1 MNSPRPDIM
10 IAKAGSPMFVLVF
23 PLLFTAA
30 LSSLLQPQLLPR
42 LDHMPLGLPN
52 VPPGLFI
59 TYTGVLTGSF
69 ELNSSNLPFD
79 ATQCAGGSGTYFFND
94 TANSTVRIGVNP
106 PSVDPN
112 PIFFMIQQG
121 GPELPPPVPGPES
134 GSPTPT
140 EPPAG
145 PSSPTPP
152 DANPLTWTPSLDLS
166 RPTVMPI
173 PIFSAVPR
181 ALHAT
186 PGDLDKRQAATDP
199 VLPPGASRSGGIQN
213 LLFASLY
220 TICTQD
226 SRPCGT
232 IRREDQDAPTY
243 NALRMLD
250 LTSSDLLTTA
260 STSDSDGGASYAL
273 RGDQSTWAGN
283 DTIEWSGLE
292 FSPPDNYTT
301 TTTDSPEPEACTA
314 YRYPPLVWNATTPF
328 TYDLVFSNASATLSL
343 VLTAPLGT
351 MTMRLAG
358 SRVTDGLVDE
368 GGGAGAVDAIQ
379 VGAGAGGAPRWS
391 FVNGTGFHFD
401 GVTPVANDSVAG
413 GGLFNGQNGL
423 GSGAVGA
430 WTGWGGGVVV
440 AVAAG
445 FAALLL

>member
-1 MNSPRPDIM
+1 MNFARPYIM
-10 IAKAGSPMFVLVF
+10 TAKAGSSLSALIF
-23 PLLFTAA
+23 PLLFTFV
-30 LSSLLQPQLLPR
+30 LSSPSQSNLHPR

-52 VPPGLFI
+52 LPPGLFI

-69 ELNSSNLPFD
+69 QLDASRFPFD
-79 ATQCAGGSGTYFFND
+79 ATQCASGSGTYFFTD
-94 TANSTVRIGVNP
+94 TANSTVRIGINP

-121 GPELPPPVPGPES
+121 GPELPPLVPGPET

-140 EPPAG
+140 QPLTG
-145 PSSPTPP
+145 PTSPTPP
-152 DANPLTWTPSLDLS
+152 DADSLTWTPSFTLG

-173 PIFSAVPR
+173 PIFSETPR
-181 ALHAT
+181 ALHAA
-186 PGDLDKRQAATDP
+186 PGDLDSRQAATDP
-199 VLPPGASRSGGIQN
+199 VLPPGATHSGGIKN

-226 SRPCGT
+226 SRPCGL
-232 IRREDQDAPTY
+232 IRTADQATPTY

-250 LTSSDLLTTA
+250 LTSPDLLTTTTT
-260 STSDSDGGASYAL
+260 TSDGDGGASYTL

-292 FSPPDNYTT
+292 FSAPANYTT
-301 TTTDSPEPEACTA
+301 TSDPPEPEACTA

-343 VLTAPLGT
+343 LLTAPLGT
-351 MTMRLAG
+351 ATMRLAG
-358 SRVTDGLVDE
+358 ARVADGLDD
-368 GGGAGAVDAIQ
+368 GVDAAADAVQ
-379 VGAGAGGAPRWS
+379 VDSGAGGAPRWS

-413 GGLFNGQNGL
+413 GGPFNGQNGL

-430 WTGWGGGVVV
+430 WVGWGGGVGGAV
-440 AVAAG
+440 AVAVV
-445 FAALLL
+445 FAAMLL

>member
-1 MNSPRPDIM
+1 MNSPRSDIM

-30 LSSLLQPQLLPR
+30 LSSLLHPHLLPR

-69 ELNSSNLPFD
+69 QLNPSELPFD
-79 ATQCAGGSGTYFFND
+79 ASKCAGGSGTYFFND

-134 GSPTPT
+134 GLPTPT
-140 EPPAG
+140 APAA

-152 DANPLTWTPSLDLS
+152 DADPLTWTPSLDLS
-166 RPTVMPI
+166 KPTVMPI
-173 PIFSAVPR
+173 PIFSAQPR
-181 ALHAT
+181 APHEAPEGLE
-186 PGDLDKRQAATDP
+186 KRRGATDP

-250 LTSSDLLTTA
+250 LTSSGLLTTA
-260 STSDSDGGASYAL
+260 STSDGDGGASYAL

-301 TTTDSPEPEACTA
+301 TSDPPEPEACTA

-351 MTMRLAG
+351 VTMRLEGA
-358 SRVTDGLVDE
+358 RVTDGLVDE
-368 GGGAGAVDAIQ
+368 GSGAGAVDAIQ
-379 VGAGAGGAPRWS
+379 VGSGAGGAPRWS

-423 GSGAVGA
+423 GSGAVGV

-440 AVAAG
+440 AIAAG

>member
-1 MNSPRPDIM
+1 MNSARPDIM
-10 IAKAGSPMFVLVF
+10 IARAGSPVFVLVF

-30 LSSLLQPQLLPR
+30 LSSPFQPHLRPR
-42 LDHMPLGLPN
+42 LDHTPLGLPN
-52 VPPGLFI
+52 LPPGLFI

-69 ELNSSNLPFD
+69 QLDPSNFPFD
-79 ATQCAGGSGTYFFND
+79 ATQCAGGSGAYFFND

-106 PSVDPN
+106 PSIDPN

-121 GPELPPPVPGPES
+121 GPALPPPEPGPET

-140 EPPAG
+140 PPA
-145 PSSPTPP
+145 SPTPP
-152 DANPLTWTPSLDLS
+152 DATPLTWTPSFDLS
-166 RPTVMPI
+166 RPTVMPV
-173 PIFSAVPR
+173 PIFSAAPR
-181 ALHAT
+181 AFHAA
-186 PGDLDKRQAATDP
+186 PGSLDNRQAAADP
-199 VLPPGASRSGGIQN
+199 VVPPGAARSGGVKN

-232 IRREDQDAPTY
+232 IRKADQDAPTY

-250 LTSSDLLTTA
+250 LTSPT
-260 STSDSDGGASYAL
+260 TSDADGGASYTL

-292 FSPPDNYTT
+292 FSPPANYTT
-301 TTTDSPEPEACTA
+301 TTDPPEPEACTA

-351 MTMRLAG
+351 LRLRLAG
-358 SRVTDGLVDE
+358 ARGADGPD
-368 GGGAGAVDAIQ
+368 GGADAGVEAVQ
-379 VGAGAGGAPRWS
+379 VGDGAGDSPRWS
-391 FVNGTGFHFD
+391 FVNGTGFHFE
-401 GVTPVANDSVAG
+401 GVTPVANTSVAD

-423 GSGAVGA
+423 GSGAAGA
-430 WTGWGGGVVV
+430 WAGWSSGIVV
-440 AVAAG
+440 AIAAG

>member
-1 MNSPRPDIM
+1 M
-10 IAKAGSPMFVLVF
+10 IGRAGSPVFVLVF
-23 PLLFTAA
+23 APLFAVA
-30 LSSLLQPQLLPR
+30 LSSPFQPHLYPR
-42 LDHMPLGLPN
+42 LDHTPLGLPN
-52 VPPGLFI
+52 LPPGLFI

-69 ELNSSNLPFD
+69 QLDPSNFSFD
-79 ATQCAGGSGTYFFND
+79 AAQCAGGSGTYFFND

-106 PSVDPN
+106 PSIDPN

-121 GPELPPPVPGPES
+121 GPALPPPDPGPETA
-134 GSPTPT
+134 SPTPT
-140 EPPAG
+140 
-145 PSSPTPP
+145 
-152 DANPLTWTPSLDLS
+152 DATSLTWTPSSDLS

-173 PIFSAVPR
+173 PIFSAAPR
-181 ALHAT
+181 AFHAASGGPDT
-186 PGDLDKRQAATDP
+186 RQAAADP
-199 VLPPGASRSGGIQN
+199 VLPPGATRSGGVKD

-232 IRREDQDAPTY
+232 IRKPDQDAPTY

-250 LTSSDLLTTA
+250 LASPTA
-260 STSDSDGGASYAL
+260 SDADGGASYTL

-292 FSPPDNYTT
+292 FSPPANYTT
-301 TTTDSPEPEACTA
+301 TTTNPSEPEACTA
-314 YRYPPLVWNATTPF
+314 YRYPPLVWNATTHF

-351 MTMRLAG
+351 VRLRLAG
-358 SRVTDGLVDE
+358 SRAPDGPD
-368 GGGAGAVDAIQ
+368 GGAGAAAGAVQ
-379 VGAGAGGAPRWS
+379 VASGAGGAPRWS

-401 GVTPVANDSVAG
+401 GVTPLANSSVAD
-413 GGLFNGQNGL
+413 GGLFDGQNGL
-423 GSGAVGA
+423 GSGAAGA
-430 WTGWGGGVVV
+430 WAGWSGGVVV